1 MKYGIVVI
9 GYNRCSTIRRLLD
22 KLNEAEYFGDEVLLI
37 ISIDKSDVKEVYTL
51 ANEFEWKH
59 GDCVKR
65 FHEEKM
71 GLRNH
76 VLKCGGYMEE
86 YDLDAIAVFEDDIY
100 PSPAFYNYMKQAVE
114 QYQNSNLVAGI
125 SLYTHLWNADAELPF
140 QPDYNGKDA
149 YFLRYAP
156 SWGQIWMRK
165 QWNAFISWYET
176 YQGTLTP
183 EMGIPENACKWPE
196 SSWLKYHITYCIA
209 NKKYFVYPYE
219 ALATCFNEVG
229 THTEKPCN
237 IFQVPIVQKG
247 REKYSFPEEDN
258 IQLSYDAF
266 YEREQVSKWLKIPSE
281 DICIDLYGRKAA
293 TNNKRYLLTTK
304 RYPYKI
310 VKSYGMQMRPH
321 EVNILE
327 NIPGTDIILYDLQE
341 RDKLVKT
348 EIDAMV
354 YYFRIIRSKFWFMK
368 YGFFSGIKK
377 LMRILNL

>member
-1 MKYGIVVI
+1 MKLGIVVI
-9 GYNRCSTIRRLLD
+9 GYNRSSTIRRLLD
-22 KLNEAEYFGDEVLLI
+22 KLNEADYFNDEVLLI
-37 ISIDKSDVKEVYTL
+37 ISIDKSDAEDVYIAVTQF
-51 ANEFEWKH
+51 NWKH
-59 GDCVKR
+59 GSCVRKFQQQR
-65 FHEEKM
+65 L
-71 GLRNH
+71 GLRGH
-76 VLKCGGYMEE
+76 VLKCGEYMEE

-114 QYQNSNLVAGI
+114 RYHDNDQIAGI

-140 QPDYNGKDA
+140 QPDYNGLDV
-149 YFLRYAP
+149 YFVRYAP
-156 SWGQIWMRK
+156 SWGQIWMRN
-165 QWNAFISWYET
+165 QWNDFIDWYKNQQGKLSPET
-176 YQGTLTP
+176 
-183 EMGIPENACKWPE
+183 GIPSNVCGWPE
-196 SSWLKYHITYCIA
+196 TSWLKYHITYCIMQ
-209 NKKYFVYPYE
+209 KKYFAYPYE
-219 ALATCFNEVG
+219 ALATCFDEAG
-229 THTEKPCN
+229 THTQKQSN
-237 IFQVPIVQKG
+237 IFQVPIMQNANK
-247 REKYSFPEEDN
+247 KYCFPEEKN
-258 IQLSYDAF
+258 IKVSYDAYF
-266 YEREQVSKWLKIPSE
+266 EREQIYEWVKVPKEEL
-281 DICIDLYGRKAA
+281 CVDLYGRKAA